1 MQEIVFKIIWFK
13 FPWIIIQII
22 ENLLLLLS
30 LFLLLCYRW
39 WKNCKWKYIISY
51 FMFYNIYIYIERE
64 RERKKS
70 PFLSIISCYNNEKRT
85 NFRSNWLLF
94 TNKINEINI
103 SLEKIKIWGC
113 NLDGLNRLEADH
125 IKFDYQYFQLVLKSV

>member
-1 MQEIVFKIIWFK
+1 
-13 FPWIIIQII
+13 
-22 ENLLLLLS
+22 
-30 LFLLLCYRW
+30 
-39 WKNCKWKYIISY
+39 
-51 FMFYNIYIYIERE
+51 MFYNIYIYIYI
-64 RERKKS
+64 ERKAL
-70 PFLSIISCYNNEKRT
+70 FLTIISCYNNAKRT

-94 TNKINEINI
+94 SSKINEINI